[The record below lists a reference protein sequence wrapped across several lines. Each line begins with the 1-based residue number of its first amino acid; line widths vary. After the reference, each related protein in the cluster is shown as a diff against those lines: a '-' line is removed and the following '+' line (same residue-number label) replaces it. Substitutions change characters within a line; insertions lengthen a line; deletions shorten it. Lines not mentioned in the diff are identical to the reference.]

1 VATATTTTKAPTYG
15 GAATPTATQTHE
27 TAPGQSLGDILRTV
41 ALVLLFGGVAL
52 ALASLVMSRQI

>member
-1 VATATTTTKAPTYG
+1 M
-15 GAATPTATQTHE
+15 AALQRRRRSQQAHE

-52 ALASLVMSRQI
+52 ALASFIVSRQI